1 MRKYTP
7 QEGDDKT
14 STTFWFLDDPRD
26 YEWIFSGELLH
37 GKDGQL
43 EFCGWQLSWFFSTV
57 RLGLGGC
64 RVELT
69 VGSVVSGYVNQE
81 CLIGFYWVLFVFR
94 FMVVH

>member
-1 MRKYTP
+1 MDILRGTITWERWP
-7 QEGDDKT
+7 IGVLWFA
-14 STTFWFLDDPRD
+14 TFLV
-26 YEWIFSGELLH
+26 
-37 GKDGQL
+37 
-43 EFCGWQLSWFFSTV
+43 FSTV

-69 VGSVVSGYVNQE
+69 VGSVVSGYINQE